1 MSLGTE
7 RTGDDMCLFLVMLAI
22 IKVLDLQARFTNLMM
37 SKE

>member
-7 RTGDDMCLFLVMLAI
+7 RTDDMCLFLVMLAI